1 MVPKFMGDTEYQPN
15 ERYREASVDVSKL
28 AVPVRIVIGK
38 EDPIVSMAQVISFPQ
53 ASIAIVPAAGH
64 FDLIHP
70 KTDAFQTVVEQIK
83 DLIVTPR
90 IPAGNDGP

>member
-15 ERYREASVDVSKL
+15 ERYREASVDASRL

-53 ASIAIVPAAGH
+53 ASIVIVPAAGH

-83 DLIVTPR
+83 DLVETRRMTSGHDDP
-90 IPAGNDGP
+90 